1 MPTSRKGRVLATN
14 IWKGF
19 RADRGR
25 SLIHEELERLR
36 ARMRRNMSSSWRWAL
51 RDVTVDIEPGQAVGI
66 VGTNGSGKSTL
77 LRIFT
82 RIMYPYAGH
91 VEVSGRV
98 GALIEIRA
106 GIHPDLT
113 GRENVH
119 LYGSVMGMGRRDVTK
134 RFDEIVAFAELE
146 DAIDR
151 RVKFYSKGME
161 ARLGF
166 AVAAFLQ
173 PDILLV
179 DEVLAVGD
187 ATFQHKC
194 LDHMRK
200 LLAGGTTL
208 VYVSHDLATVEA
220 MCSRGVWLHN
230 GVVRASGRI
239 QDVLAGYREAV
250 ELAESVKP
258 VIDGPVRLVHSKV
271 FQTDGT
277 DARAT
282 RPLQVALILESLAP
296 QSGSVCIGVS
306 EGPAAPVFVLQREF
320 HLRSGKAEI
329 RCVIPHLPLPRGR
342 FFLWAGMFEASRREL
357 LPWHPV
363 AAFDLTGP
371 DLVPTP
377 PGIVRLAPVHVEAT
391 WEMEA
396 SS

>member
-1 MPTSRKGRVLATN
+1 MPTSPKGRVLATN

-19 RADRGR
+19 RTDRR
-25 SLIHEELERLR
+25 RWLLHDELERLR
-36 ARMRRNMSSSWRWAL
+36 ARLRGDLSGYWRWAL

-77 LRIFT
+77 LKIFT
-82 RIMYPYAGH
+82 RIMYPYAGRL
-91 VEVSGRV
+91 EVSGRV

-119 LYGSVMGMGRRDVTK
+119 LYGSLMGISRRDVAR
-134 RFDEIVAFAELE
+134 RFDEIVGFAELE

-151 RVKFYSKGME
+151 RVKFYSRGME

-166 AVAAFLQ
+166 AVAAFMQ

-187 ATFQHKC
+187 ASFQHKC
-194 LDHMRK
+194 LDRMRK
-200 LLAGGTTL
+200 LLADGTTL
-208 VYVSHDLATVEA
+208 VYVSHDLATVEG
-220 MCSRGVWLHN
+220 MCSRGVWLHE
-230 GVVRASGRI
+230 GVAKTSGRI
-239 QDVLAGYREAV
+239 QDVLADYREAV
-250 ELAESVKP
+250 ELAESVRP
-258 VIDGPVRLVHSKV
+258 IDSPVRLVQSRV
-271 FQTDGT
+271 LQTDGT
-277 DARAT
+277 NARAQ
-282 RPLQVALILESLAP
+282 RPLEVVLTLESPTP

-320 HLRSGKAEI
+320 QLHSGKSEV
-329 RCVIPHLPLPRGR
+329 RCVIPYLPLPRGR
-342 FFLWAGMFEASRREL
+342 FFLWVGMYEAGRREL
-357 LPWHPV
+357 LRWHPV
-363 AAFDLTGP
+363 AAFDIAGP

-391 WEMEA
+391 WEMERL
-396 SS
+396 S

>member
-1 MPTSRKGRVLATN
+1 MPTLHKGRVLATN

-19 RADRGR
+19 RTDRR
-25 SLIHEELERLR
+25 RWFLHDELERLR
-36 ARMRRNMSSSWRWAL
+36 ARLRGDLSGYWRWAL
-51 RDVTVDIEPGQAVGI
+51 RDVTVEIEPGQAVGI

-77 LRIFT
+77 LKIFT
-82 RIMYPYAGH
+82 RIMYPYAGRL
-91 VEVSGRV
+91 EVSGRV

-119 LYGSVMGMGRRDVTK
+119 LYGSLMGISRRDVAR
-134 RFDEIVAFAELE
+134 RFDEIVGFAELE

-151 RVKFYSKGME
+151 RVKFYSRGME

-166 AVAAFLQ
+166 AVAAFMQ

-200 LLAGGTTL
+200 LLAEGTTL

-220 MCSRGVWLHN
+220 MCSRGVWLQD
-230 GVVRASGRI
+230 GVARTSGRI
-239 QDVLAGYREAV
+239 HDVLAAYREAV
-250 ELAESVKP
+250 ELAESIKKP
-258 VIDGPVRLVHSKV
+258 VDSPVRLVQSRV
-271 FQTDGT
+271 FQTNGADP
-277 DARAT
+277 RAP
-282 RPLQVALILESLAP
+282 RPLEVTLVLESPAP
-296 QSGSVCIGVS
+296 QSGSICIGVS

-320 HLRSGKAEI
+320 HLLGKAEV
-329 RCVIPHLPLPRGR
+329 RCVIPHLPLARGR
-342 FFLWAGMFEASRREL
+342 FFLWAGMFDAGRREL
-357 LPWHPV
+357 LRWHPV
-363 AAFDLTGP
+363 AAFDIAGP

-391 WEMEA
+391 WEMEP

>member
-1 MPTSRKGRVLATN
+1 
-14 IWKGF
+14 
-19 RADRGR
+19 
-25 SLIHEELERLR
+25 
-36 ARMRRNMSSSWRWAL
+36 MSGYWRWVL

-77 LRIFT
+77 LKIFT
-82 RIMYPYAGH
+82 RIMYPYAGRL
-91 VEVSGRV
+91 EVSGRV

-119 LYGSVMGMGRRDVTK
+119 LYGSLMGMSRREVTE
-134 RFDEIVAFAELE
+134 RFDDIVAFAELE

-151 RVKFYSKGME
+151 RVKFYSRGME

-166 AVAAFLQ
+166 AVASFMQ

-194 LDHMRK
+194 LDRMRK
-200 LLAGGTTL
+200 LLSEGTTL

-220 MCSRGVWLHN
+220 MCSRGVWLHE
-230 GVVRASGRI
+230 GVTRTSGRI

-250 ELAESVKP
+250 ELAESIKP
-258 VIDGPVRLVHSKV
+258 IDTPVRLVQSRV

-277 DARAT
+277 DPRAQ
-282 RPLQVALILESLAP
+282 RPLEVALTLESPTP
-296 QSGSVCIGVS
+296 QSGSICIGVS

-320 HLRSGKAEI
+320 HLRSGKNEV

-342 FFLWAGMFEASRREL
+342 FFLWAGMFEAGHREL
-357 LPWHPV
+357 LRWHPV
-363 AAFDLTGP
+363 AAFDITGP

-391 WEMEA
+391 WEMEP